1 LDFCRNNIGDSGAAS
16 LSDNIKVNTALTNL
30 NLIDNVNVYSGVA
43 FLSDALKGN
52 TSLTN
57 LNF

>member
-1 LDFCRNNIGDSGAAS
+1 VILVLLPCLI
-16 LSDNIKVNTALTNL
+16 LLKTIPYWPNL

-43 FLSDALKGN
+43 FLSDAIKGN
-52 TSLTN
+52 TSLTK